1 MQRIQTGGAT
11 AGNLITSPLIAITRA
26 RMPRV
31 RKRRCAL
38 FVVCTLLFVGGVLLS
53 RGDRDG
59 HSAAQQ
65 QAAGWLFDLI
75 VWEVDNFPDKWL
87 HLAYSW
93 MPWTDTQEAD
103 RRAQFERYQELTVE
117 ISEVRDELD
126 RASSAASPDSA
137 AIAGL
142 QARLDRLSS
151 ESASLRDGVEE
162 YLESALSEQ
171 VAAQDLDAVGG
182 IIWPPVDFRL
192 DQSPSLLVMSPRDR
206 IERVENYLIKP
217 DIPSEEAESIEEAI
231 LEKQDVSAIIVRT
244 GGLGS
249 YPATVTPRGDPM
261 RLLEVA
267 GHEWVHNYLFFKPL
281 GINFFD
287 SPEMITINETVAD
300 IAGRELGRMAYTALT
315 GEEVEI
321 LVPPRD
327 LESDGQGVEDEFD
340 FHRFMRE
347 TRVRT
352 DELLAEGM
360 IDEAERYMEE
370 RRVELQDHR
379 IYIRKINQAYFAFT
393 GSYGESGASVSP
405 VASQLWDLR
414 MQAGSVGQ
422 FLKTVAGVSSPEE
435 FEDLI
440 ENLLEAAK
448 SGTR

>member
-1 MQRIQTGGAT
+1 MQLLQTGAIT
-11 AGNLITSPLIAITRA
+11 AGNLTTSTFSAITRA
-26 RMPRV
+26 RLPQV

-38 FVVCTLLFVGGVLLS
+38 LVVCTLLFVGGVLLS

-59 HSAAQQ
+59 HSPAQQ
-65 QAAGWLFDLI
+65 YAAGWLYDLI

-103 RRAQFERYQELTVE
+103 RRTQFERYQELTVE
-117 ISEVRDELD
+117 MSEVRDELD
-126 RASSAASPDSA
+126 RASSAASPDSHV
-137 AIAGL
+137 IAGL
-142 QARLDRLSS
+142 QARFDRLSS
-151 ESASLRDGVEE
+151 ESVGLRDGVEE
-162 YLESALSEQ
+162 YLESALSVQ
-171 VAAQDLDAVGG
+171 VAAQDLDTFGG
-182 IIWPPVDFRL
+182 MIWPPVDFRL

-206 IERVENYLIKP
+206 IERIENYLIKP
-217 DIPSEEAESIEEAI
+217 DIPSEEADSIEEAI
-231 LEKQDVSAIIVRT
+231 LESQDVSAIIVRT

-267 GHEWVHNYLFFKPL
+267 GHEWLHNYLFFKPL

-287 SPEMITINETVAD
+287 SPEMMTLNETVAD
-300 IAGRELGRMAYTALT
+300 MAGRELGRLAYAALT

-327 LESDGQGVEDEFD
+327 LDSNGQRDEEEFD

-347 TRVRT
+347 TRLRT
-352 DELLAEGM
+352 DELLAEGK
-360 IDEAERYMEE
+360 IEEAERYMEE
-370 RRVELQDHR
+370 RRIELHDHR
-379 IYIRKINQAYFAFT
+379 IYVRKINQAYFAFT

-405 VASQLWDLR
+405 VASHLWDLR
-414 MQAGSVGQ
+414 MQAGSVGE
-422 FLKTVAGVSSPEE
+422 FVKTVAGVSSPEE

-440 ENLLEAAK
+440 ESLPSAPK
-448 SGTR
+448 

>member
-1 MQRIQTGGAT
+1 MQLIQTGAAT
-11 AGNLITSPLIAITRA
+11 AGNLITWPFTAVMRA

-38 FVVCTLLFVGGVLLS
+38 LVVCTLLFVGGVLLS
-53 RGDRDG
+53 RSDRDG

-65 QAAGWLFDLI
+65 HAAGWLFDLI
-75 VWEVDNFPDKWL
+75 VWEFDNFPDKWL

-93 MPWTDTQEAD
+93 MPWTDTREAD

-117 ISEVRDELD
+117 LSKVRDELD

-137 AIAGL
+137 AIGGL
-142 QARLDRLSS
+142 QARSDRLSS
-151 ESASLRDGVEE
+151 ESAGLRDGVEE

-171 VAAQDLDAVGG
+171 VAAQDLDAFGG
-182 IIWPPVDFRL
+182 MIWPPVDFRL
-192 DQSPSLLVMSPRDR
+192 DQSPSLLIMSPRDR
-206 IERVENYLIKP
+206 IERIENYLIKP
-217 DIPSEEAESIEEAI
+217 DIPSEEAEFIEGAI
-231 LEKQDVSAIIVRT
+231 LESQDVSAIIMRT

-249 YPATVTPRGDPM
+249 YPATVTPRRDTL

-267 GHEWVHNYLFFKPL
+267 GHEWIHNYLFFKPL

-287 SPEMITINETVAD
+287 GPEMVTLNETVAD
-300 IAGRELGRMAYTALT
+300 MAGRELGRMAYAALT
-315 GEEVEI
+315 GEEVEV

-327 LESDGQGVEDEFD
+327 LDSNGQSAEDEFD

-347 TRVRT
+347 TRLRT
-352 DELLAEGM
+352 DELLADGKIE
-360 IDEAERYMEE
+360 EAERYMEQ
-370 RRVELQDHR
+370 RRIELQEHR

-422 FLKTVAGVSSPEE
+422 FIKTVAGVSSPEE
-435 FEDLI
+435 FNDLI
-440 ENLLEAAK
+440 DSLPAVAQ
-448 SGTR
+448 

>member
-1 MQRIQTGGAT
+1 MQRLQTGAAT
-11 AGNLITSPLIAITRA
+11 AGTLITSPLKVMTRS

-31 RKRRCAL
+31 RKRKCAL
-38 FVVCTLLFVGGVLLS
+38 LAVCTLLFVGGVLLS

-59 HSAAQQ
+59 HSTAQQ
-65 QAAGWLFDLI
+65 YAAGWLFDLI

-93 MPWTDTQEAD
+93 MPWTDTREAD
-103 RRAQFERYQELTVE
+103 RRTQFERYQELTLE
-117 ISEVRDELD
+117 LSEVRDELD
-126 RASSAASPDSA
+126 RASSAESLNSA

-142 QARLDRLSS
+142 QARFDRLSS
-151 ESASLRDGVEE
+151 ERAGLRDGVEE

-171 VAAQDLDAVGG
+171 VAAQDLDTVGG
-182 IIWPPVDFRL
+182 MIWPPVDFRL

-206 IERVENYLIKP
+206 IERIENYLIKP
-217 DIPSEEAESIEEAI
+217 DIPPEEANAIEEAI
-231 LEKQDVSAIIVRT
+231 LKDEDVSAIIMRT

-249 YPATVTPRGDPM
+249 YPATVTPRRDTL

-267 GHEWVHNYLFFKPL
+267 GHEWIHNYLFFKPL

-287 SPEMITINETVAD
+287 SPEMVTLNETVAD
-300 IAGRELGRMAYTALT
+300 MAGRELGRMAYEALT

-321 LVPPRD
+321 LVAPRD
-327 LESDGQGVEDEFD
+327 LESNGQRDEAEFD

-347 TRVRT
+347 TRLRT
-352 DELLAEGM
+352 DELLAEGK
-360 IDEAERYMEE
+360 IEEAERYMEQ
-370 RRVELQDHR
+370 RRIELQDHR

-422 FLKTVAGVSSPEE
+422 FIKTVAGVSSPEE
-435 FEDLI
+435 FDNLI
-440 ENLLEAAK
+440 ENLTSAQQ
-448 SGTR
+448 

>member
-1 MQRIQTGGAT
+1 MQHINTGAAT
-11 AGNLITSPLIAITRA
+11 AGNLITSPLMAITRA

-38 FVVCTLLFVGGVLLS
+38 LVVCTLLFLGGVLLS
-53 RGDRDG
+53 RGDGDG

-65 QAAGWLFDLI
+65 HAAGWLFDLI

-93 MPWTDTQEAD
+93 MPWTDTREAD

-117 ISEVRDELD
+117 LSEVRDELD
-126 RASSAASPDSA
+126 RASSAAPPDPT
-137 AIAGL
+137 AITEL
-142 QARLDRLSS
+142 QARFDRLSA
-151 ESASLRDGVEE
+151 ESAGLRDGVEE

-171 VAAQDLDAVGG
+171 VAAQDLDTVGG
-182 IIWPPVDFRL
+182 MIWPPVDFRL

-206 IERVENYLIKP
+206 IERIENYLIKP
-217 DIPSEEAESIEEAI
+217 DIPPKEADSIEQAI
-231 LEKQDVSAIIVRT
+231 LEGQDVSAIIVRT

-249 YPATVTPRGDPM
+249 YPATVTPRGDPL

-267 GHEWVHNYLFFKPL
+267 GHEWIHNYLFFKPL

-287 SPEMITINETVAD
+287 SPEMVTLNETVAD
-300 IAGRELGRMAYTALT
+300 MAGRELGRMAYAALT

-327 LESDGQGVEDEFD
+327 LESNGQRAETEFD

-347 TRVRT
+347 TRLRT
-352 DELLAEGM
+352 DELLAEGK
-360 IDEAERYMEE
+360 IEEAERYMEA
-370 RRVELQDHR
+370 RRIELQDHR
-379 IYIRKINQAYFAFT
+379 IYLRKINQAYFAFT

-414 MQAGSVGQ
+414 MQVGSVGE
-422 FLKTVAGVSSPEE
+422 FVKTVAGVSSPEE
-435 FEDLI
+435 FNHLI
-440 ENLLEAAK
+440 ENLPAPPQ
-448 SGTR
+448 